1 MYKPFLLM
9 LFVAVQTLYAQN
21 NTYSTLAISDNLKE
35 TANSVVREQ
44 EILVEIVSQKS
55 YIIKKRE
62 VLTVLNVKGLNNLDA
77 NEHYSSSEKINA
89 ISAVVYNALG
99 KELKKIKTSD
109 FKDQSV
115 ADGYS
120 ILTDDRVLY
129 LDYTPTEYPFTIV
142 FESEVKSNNTAFLPV
157 WSPINDFYESVQK
170 SKITYLYPTDLQLN
184 FKEFNFE
191 GLTLQKNLTPGKLEL
206 QIENLNAI
214 KPEDYTPS
222 KSKILPMV
230 RFALDKFNLVGV
242 YGDAKT
248 WKDHGIWVYNTL
260 LKETDELPEETVA
273 KMKDLVKG
281 AKTDLEKAQRIY
293 QYVQNKTRYVSI
305 QLGVGGWK
313 PMLAKDVDKLGY
325 GDCKALTNYT
335 RSLLNAVGVESFYTV
350 IFAGREKADISEDF
364 VAMQG
369 NHVILALPNDKKY
382 TFLECTSQDNPFG
395 FQSDFTDDRL
405 ALVVK
410 PQGGELIRTNNYNEK
425 LSSQL
430 ISGAVKLN
438 EDGTMSADFIRKSTG
453 TQYSAKNHIQQQSKQ
468 EIVEDYK
475 EEFSWLTNLSVE
487 KYKHNDDKE
496 KVEFTEELF
505 FTATDY
511 IRNNGGYL
519 TFLVNPLNQLTSIPQ
534 RYRNRKFPLEI
545 SRGFY
550 DEENYTI
557 ELPQGLKCEAIPE
570 PVKVEDKFGTYTL
583 TIKEISSNKLNV
595 SRSLLVKKG
604 TFDKSEYENFRKF
617 REQIARYDGTKL
629 LLIKA

>member
-1 MYKPFLLM
+1 M
-9 LFVAVQTLYAQN
+9 LFLALQSLYAQN
-21 NTYSTLAISDNLKE
+21 NTFSTLSIADNLKE
-35 TANSVVREQ
+35 SANSVVREQ
-44 EILVEIVSQKS
+44 EIVVEIVSQKS

-62 VLTVLNVKGLNNLDA
+62 VLTVLNSKGLNNVDA

-89 ISAVVYNALG
+89 ISAMVYNALG
-99 KELKKIKTSD
+99 KELKKIRTSD

-115 ADGYS
+115 ADGFS

-157 WSPINDFYESVQK
+157 WVPINDYYESVQK
-170 SKITYLYPTDLQLN
+170 SKITYLYPSDLQLQY
-184 FKEFNFE
+184 KEYNFE
-191 GLTLQKNLTPGKLEL
+191 GLTIQKNQSAGKLEL

-222 KSKILPMV
+222 KSKLLPMV
-230 RFALDKFNLVGV
+230 RFALDKFNLIGV

-260 LKETDELPEETVA
+260 LKDTDELPEETVV
-273 KMKDLVKG
+273 KMKDLVKES
-281 AKTDLEKAQRIY
+281 KTDLEKAQRIY

-335 RSLLNAVGVESFYTV
+335 RALLKAVGVESYYSV

-369 NHVILALPNDKKY
+369 NHVLLALPHENKY

-395 FQSDFTDDRL
+395 FQSDFTDDRI

-425 LSSQL
+425 LSSQI

-438 EDGTMSADFIRKSTG
+438 EDGTMNAAIIRKSTG
-453 TQYSAKNHIQQQSKQ
+453 TQYSTNIQIEQQSKQ
-468 EIVEDYK
+468 EIIEDYK

-487 KYKHNDDKE
+487 KYKHSNDKE
-496 KVEFTEELF
+496 RVEFTEELSIS
-505 FTATDY
+505 ATDY

-519 TFLVNPLNQLTSIPQ
+519 TFLVNPLNQLLSIPQ

-570 PVKVEDKFGTYTL
+570 PIKVEDKFGTYSL
-583 TIKEISSNKLNV
+583 TIKEISPNKLSI
-595 SRSLLVKKG
+595 SRSVLIRKG

-617 REQIARYDGTKL
+617 REQIARFDGTKL

>member
-1 MYKPFLLM
+1 M
-9 LFVAVQTLYAQN
+9 LFLVVQSLYAQN
-21 NTYSTLAISDNLKE
+21 NLFSTLSISDNLKE
-35 TANSVVREQ
+35 SANSVVREQ

-62 VLTVLNVKGLNNLDA
+62 VLTVLNSKGLNNVDA

-89 ISAVVYNALG
+89 ISAMVYNALG
-99 KELKKIKTSD
+99 KELKKIRTSD

-115 ADGYS
+115 ADGFS

-157 WSPINDFYESVQK
+157 WVPINDYYESVQK
-170 SKITYLYPTDLQLN
+170 SKITYLYPSDLQLQY
-184 FKEFNFE
+184 KEYNFE
-191 GLTLQKNLTPGKLEL
+191 GLTIQKNQSAGKLEL

-222 KSKILPMV
+222 KSKLLPMV
-230 RFALDKFNLVGV
+230 RFALDKFNLIGV

-260 LKETDELPEETVA
+260 LKDTDELPEETVV
-273 KMKDLVKG
+273 KMKDLVKES
-281 AKTDLEKAQRIY
+281 KTDLEKAQRIY

-335 RSLLNAVGVESFYTV
+335 RALLKAVGVESYYSV

-369 NHVILALPNDKKY
+369 NHVLLALPHENKY

-395 FQSDFTDDRL
+395 FQSDFTDDRI

-425 LSSQL
+425 LSSQI

-438 EDGTMSADFIRKSTG
+438 EDGTMNAAIIRKSTG
-453 TQYSAKNHIQQQSKQ
+453 TQYSTNIQIEQQSKQ
-468 EIVEDYK
+468 EIIEDYK

-487 KYKHNDDKE
+487 KYKHSNDKE
-496 KVEFTEELF
+496 RVEFTEELSIS
-505 FTATDY
+505 ATDY

-519 TFLVNPLNQLTSIPQ
+519 TFLVNPLNQLLSIPQ

-570 PVKVEDKFGTYTL
+570 PIKVEDKFGTYSL
-583 TIKEISSNKLNV
+583 TIKEISPNKLSI
-595 SRSLLVKKG
+595 SRSVLIRKG

-617 REQIARYDGTKL
+617 REQIARFDGTKL